1 MIFVIFLS
9 SFTWDDPIII
19 VAFVPSYHLSIT
31 RSCIYHTHTHTHTHT
46 HIHTDRKTD
55 RQTHIRAYIRTYIHT
70 YIYTYTHTHIH
81 RYKGKEGVLT
91 RRGGF
96 GGWYA
101 KFDVDDSE
109 QYFNTGGVAGGVF
122 QLVYA
127 TSSPDVKGGGGG
139 GMEEGEEGDLVTSER
154 VEVGWAV
161 AIAANFVL
169 QPFCET
175 YAGLIGHLHI

>member
-1 MIFVIFLS
+1 M
-9 SFTWDDPIII
+9 
-19 VAFVPSYHLSIT
+19 
-31 RSCIYHTHTHTHTHT
+31 HTHT
-46 HIHTDRKTD
+46 
-55 RQTHIRAYIRTYIHT
+55 Y
-70 YIYTYTHTHIH
+70 

-122 QLVYA
+122 QLVYV
-127 TSSPDVKGGGGG
+127 SSPHVKGGGEESG
-139 GMEEGEEGDLVTSER
+139 EGELVTSER

-161 AIAANFVL
+161 QIATNFVL
-169 QPFCET
+169 QPFCEP
-175 YAGLIGHLHI
+175 YAGLTGHRPKP